1 MKLSKTILA
10 VLGTAVLGLMS
21 QSAQAVPI
29 TGSIGFNGS
38 GFGSQSGNQS
48 TLTFNNPMMVDIRTG
63 DYLSV
68 PGGTPAN
75 FAPIVWSGS
84 GTSAMLLSNNSP
96 EWTIT
101 TGGTTYSFNLLSL
114 TSATM
119 NNGAVS
125 LQGTGIAF
133 ISGAINRDPTFATF
147 SVQGTGNNF
156 TFEIIQSSTTT
167 NPNQRVPDGG
177 SAIALLGMGVMG
189 LEVLRRKLRAA

>member
-48 TLTFNNPMMVDIRTG
+48 TLTFNNPMFVDQRTG
-63 DYLSV
+63 TYLAIAA
-68 PGGTPAN
+68 GTTAN
-75 FAPIVWSGS
+75 FAPIVWTGS
-84 GTSAMLLSNNSP
+84 GTNAMLISNNSP
-96 EWTIT
+96 QWTIT
-101 TGGTTYSFNLLSL
+101 TGGNTYSFNLLSL
-114 TSATM
+114 TSATL

-133 ISGAINRDPTFATF
+133 ATGFEPTFATF

-156 TFEIIQSSTTT
+156 QFEIIQSSTTT

-189 LEVLRRKLRAA
+189 LEVLRRKFRRA